1 MIGEQPTKLPAEP
14 ETPLQPVE
22 QLQSTITVE
31 VAAGFPEKDQ
41 FIAATAALLTHP
53 DAFAHQKTS
62 QELPE
67 IKAVNPDDIW
77 AVELTHQLEVAEP
90 YKAAG
95 WSAYHRQQLIDQLI
109 QADREGLPIRLDFGT
124 YGCGSWYS
132 TEPQPDMQDYGALK
146 TIIGI
151 MQIVAEYQAKGMV
164 SPCHARLVIADLT
177 DPVAAHRDPEQ
188 NQRYITSLKAMAQQ
202 LCSAHQDKLGQI
214 ELQIVTE
221 SDLLAAQ
228 TLQRVKF
235 EAQTQHFRELLANVW
250 TEVERAYQTQLETIQ
265 AREKELGN
273 HEVITWDTILS
284 TPWEENLL
292 VTPTSHDTA
301 FYCRDYLKWFTN
313 AVLEKL
319 PNWQQLPNRHLLGG
333 FSPRFQ
339 EDLLRKAA
347 LVTGNPS
354 SQDQVELKS
363 IAIDWLA
370 RQLALQL
377 LQTPPYEPQ
386 PSTQVA
392 TVPYTFAKPMTDQP
406 NPAMALKSLGALTQ
420 LDLPPWEQQVEI
432 CRTAGA
438 VNTLAETAQLG
449 TDKKRQ
455 PTLSARAGLSF
466 QRVRPGKDGQAG
478 TATLHAESNIALTI
492 PIRHFSNSTPIRVT
506 RTSMTP
512 RP

>member
-1 MIGEQPTKLPAEP
+1 MIGEQPTKLPTEP
-14 ETPLQPVE
+14 EKHLQSVE
-22 QLQSTITVE
+22 QPQSTITVE
-31 VAAGFPEKDQ
+31 VAADFPEKDQ
-41 FIAATAALLTHP
+41 FVAATADLLTHP
-53 DAFAHQKTS
+53 DAFAHQKTP

-67 IKAVNPDDIW
+67 IKAANPDDIW
-77 AVELTHQLEVAEP
+77 AVELAHQLEVAEP

-124 YGCGSWYS
+124 YGCGNWHSS
-132 TEPQPDMQDYGALK
+132 EPQLDLQDYGTLK
-146 TIIGI
+146 TILGI
-151 MQIVAEYQAKGMV
+151 MQIVAEYQAKGMT

-177 DPVAAHRDPEQ
+177 DPVAAHRDPTQ
-188 NQRYITSLKAMAQQ
+188 NQRYIASLRAMAQQ
-202 LCSAHQDKLGQI
+202 LCAAHHGKLGQI
-214 ELQIVTE
+214 DLQIITQSDQLTE
-221 SDLLAAQ
+221 QSLQLAEFETKVAQ
-228 TLQRVKF
+228 LRKQLT
-235 EAQTQHFRELLANVW
+235 EVW
-250 TEVERAYQTQLETIQ
+250 TEVEQAYQTQLETIQ

-273 HEVITWDTILS
+273 HEVITWDTILAA
-284 TPWEENLL
+284 PWDENLL

-301 FYCRDYLKWFTN
+301 FYSRGYLKWFTN

-347 LVTGNPS
+347 LLTGNPAN
-354 SQDQVELKS
+354 QDQAELKP

-377 LQTPPYEPQ
+377 LQTPAQDQAPP
-386 PSTQVA
+386 TKLA
-392 TVPYTFAKPMTDQP
+392 TVAYTFAKPMTDQP
-406 NPAMALKSLGALTQ
+406 IPAMALKSLGALTQ
-420 LDLPPWEQQVEI
+420 LDLPPWEQSVEI
-432 CRTAGA
+432 CRTSGA
-438 VNTLAETAQLG
+438 ANTLAETARLDK
-449 TDKKRQ
+449 DKKRQ

-466 QRVRPGKDGQAG
+466 QRMRPGKEGLAS
-478 TATLHAESNIALTI
+478 TATVHLEAGIGLTI
-492 PIRHFSNSTPIRVT
+492 PIRHFSDNTPIRVT